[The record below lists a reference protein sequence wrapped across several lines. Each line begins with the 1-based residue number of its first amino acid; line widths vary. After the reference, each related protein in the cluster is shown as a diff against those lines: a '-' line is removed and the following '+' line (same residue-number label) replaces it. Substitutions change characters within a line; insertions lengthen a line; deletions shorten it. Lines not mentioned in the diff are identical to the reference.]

1 MPRGGLFLRK
11 RQDQRRTAE
20 DFSGTW
26 IQPVIP
32 HYPGYSSSLIS
43 LIRILV
49 YNDSRGAI
57 QKLNEK
63 GQVYSKGPW
72 PFSETVRFPMA
83 S

>member
-1 MPRGGLFLRK
+1 M
-11 RQDQRRTAE
+11 
-20 DFSGTW
+20 
-26 IQPVIP
+26 IP

-57 QKLNEK
+57 QKLNEEEYCERVK
-63 GQVYSKGPW
+63 TEKQGYY
-72 PFSETVRFPMA
+72 ERFRDREKRN